1 MNHLRDIQT
10 IMINLPQLREM
21 ITLNE
26 VIQLIT

>member
-1 MNHLRDIQT
+1 MKHLRDIQT